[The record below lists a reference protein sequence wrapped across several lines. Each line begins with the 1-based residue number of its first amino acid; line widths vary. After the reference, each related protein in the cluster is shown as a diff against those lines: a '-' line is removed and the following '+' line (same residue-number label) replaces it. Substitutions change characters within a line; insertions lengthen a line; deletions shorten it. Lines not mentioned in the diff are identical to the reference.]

1 MVVRRF
7 TVMLYKF
14 LAIVF
19 GLVFATWGVLVFY
32 HSKSAARKEGLLW
45 GITSVIAGFFGMTF
59 GTLWVAYAL
68 GHPLLDPD
76 VEFIVFCIF
85 VIVGAVVGVTS
96 KIVSDF
102 KKKKHEPN
110 A

>member
-1 MVVRRF
+1 
-7 TVMLYKF
+7 MLYRF

-19 GLVFATWGVLVFY
+19 GVLFATWGVMAFCY
-32 HSKSAARKEGLLW
+32 AKSAARKEGFLW
-45 GITSVIAGFFGMTF
+45 GITSVIAGLFGITF
-59 GTLWVAYAL
+59 GTLWVSNAL

-85 VIVGAVVGVTS
+85 VIVGLVIGVTS
-96 KIVSDF
+96 KIVNDF
-102 KKKKHEPN
+102 RKKKNESN